1 MPNNQLKFET
11 LALHAGHNI
20 DPTLSRAVPIYR
32 TSSYIFK
39 SAEHAVNLF
48 ALKELG
54 YTPKFDSSE
63 DIVFSDKKNNY
74 YINMQDTEGFFHL
87 VYPAFWPIKNVA
99 EMNKALS
106 ACNDINSVVSKLN
119 VFDVF
124 A

>member
-1 MPNNQLKFET
+1 MNKYQKNYM
-11 LALHAGHNI
+11 
-20 DPTLSRAVPIYR
+20 D
-32 TSSYIFK
+32 
-39 SAEHAVNLF
+39 

-106 ACNDINSVVSKLN
+106 ACNDINSTIKAVKVFVLN
-119 VFDVF
+119 DDVF
-124 A
+124 ITI